1 MKKTAGG
8 AMDRNEALSALI
20 NLQMGFL
27 KSACLYVVAKLE
39 VADQLAGGGRSSD
52 EIARQVKADPDYL
65 YRVMRLLASEKVFE
79 EKAGRVFALT
89 PMSDLL
95 RVKTEGSFQPFTVF
109 NSETAFEAV
118 LGLLDGVVA
127 GHVPFEKRFGKH
139 VFAWMQEFPERV
151 AHMERAWQG
160 IHWPETD
167 AVLNS
172 YDFSRI
178 GRLADVGGGHGDVL
192 IGYLRGGAER
202 SGVLFDAPQVAAQ
215 VTRRVAGLGL
225 SSRCDV
231 VGGDFFKEIPVKAD
245 AYFLRHILHDWD
257 DDECIRILR
266 NIAAA
271 AQPGNRVLI
280 AECLVKGPNVSDT
293 GKLFDIEMMLF
304 LTGRERTVEEYRTL
318 LAAAGFEFSG
328 VTATNSIVSIVE
340 GIYPG

>member
-1 MKKTAGG
+1 M
-8 AMDRNEALSALI
+8 MSRNEPLAALI

-27 KSACLYVVAKLE
+27 RSACLYVVAKLQ
-39 VADQLAGGGRSSD
+39 VADLLTDGERSSD
-52 EIARQVKADPDYL
+52 EIARRVKADPEYL
-65 YRVMRLLASEKVFE
+65 YRVMRLLASDGVFAEKPD
-79 EKAGRVFALT
+79 RVFALT
-89 PMSDLL
+89 PMSKLL
-95 RVKTEGSFQPFTVF
+95 RVEPKGSFQPFIVF

-118 LGLLDGVVA
+118 LGLLGGVIE

-139 VFAWMQEFPERV
+139 VFAWMQEHPERV
-151 AHMERAWQG
+151 ALLERAWQG

-167 AVLNS
+167 AVLHG

-192 IGYLRGGAER
+192 IGYLAGGAQR

-215 VTRRVAGLGL
+215 VSKRITELGL
-225 SSRCDV
+225 SSRCEV
-231 VGGDFFKEIPVKAD
+231 VGGDFFKEVPVKAD

-257 DDECIRILR
+257 DEECITILR

-280 AECLVKGPNVSDT
+280 AECLVKGPNVPDT

-304 LTGRERTVEEYRTL
+304 LTGRERTVEEYRKL
-318 LAAAGFEFSG
+318 LEAAGFQYSG
-328 VTATNSIVSIVE
+328 VTPTNSIVSVVE
-340 GIYPG
+340 GIYPGHARGER

>member
-1 MKKTAGG
+1 
-8 AMDRNEALSALI
+8 MDRNKALGALI

-39 VADQLAGGGRSSD
+39 VADQLANGERSSD
-52 EIARQVKADPDYL
+52 EIARKAKAHPEYL
-65 YRVMRLLASEKVFE
+65 YRVMRLLASEGVFE

-89 PMSDLL
+89 PMAELL
-95 RVKTEGSFQPFTVF
+95 RVDTEGSFQPFIVF

-127 GHVPFEKRFGKH
+127 GHVPFEKRFGRH
-139 VFAWMQEFPERV
+139 VFAWMQEHPERV

-160 IHWPETD
+160 IHWPETA
-167 AVLNS
+167 AVLNG

-192 IGYLRGGAER
+192 IGYLAGGAQR

-215 VTRRVAGLGL
+215 VSKRISDLGL
-225 SSRCDV
+225 SKRCDV
-231 VGGDFFKEIPVKAD
+231 VGGDFFKEIPVRAD

-257 DDECIRILR
+257 DAECVRILR
-266 NIAAA
+266 NIAAV

-280 AECLVKGPNVSDT
+280 AECLVKGPNISDT

-304 LTGRERTVEEYRTL
+304 LTGRERTVDEYRKL
-318 LAAAGFEFSG
+318 LEAAGFQYSG
-328 VTATNSIVSIVE
+328 VTATNSIVSVVE